1 MERLTTLWFC
11 GAIMLL
17 AYVIIIGLIGC
28 DLTAGRRKAKKRG
41 EAITSDGL
49 KRTIEKVAKYFN
61 CTFAMSLVDCF
72 QLALILFLF
81 HFYRIDII
89 MIPWFTLLAL
99 GFVAYVEIKSIWE
112 PANIKERKQQE
123 DYRRAILALIH
134 EYGGIEKV
142 MDALAREKKD
152 HDGNDIVSHEYE
164 GDDN

>member
-1 MERLTTLWFC
+1 MERLTTLCFC

-28 DLTAGRRKAKKRG
+28 DLQAGRRKAKKRG
-41 EAITSDGL
+41 ETITSDGL

-61 CTFAMSLVDCF
+61 CTFAMSLVDFF

-81 HFYRIDII
+81 HFYNIDII

-112 PANIKERKQQE
+112 PANIKEKKQQE
-123 DYRRAILALIH
+123 DYRRAILALIR
-134 EYGGIEKV
+134 EYGGIDKV
-142 MDALAREKKD
+142 MSSLVKEEKENN
-152 HDGNDIVSHEYE
+152 DGEIVSHEYDKDE
-164 GDDN
+164 N